1 MTSLMIPRH
10 KYDNVLPA
18 PLDHISDE
26 AWDAAGFDTMLAV
39 ALVFHVG
46 LTMWLA
52 PLAIPVSLSISAFM
66 HQALK
71 RYMYASDGLGI
82 EP

>member
-1 MTSLMIPRH
+1 MTSLMIPRY
-10 KYDNVLPA
+10 KRENVLPVQ
-18 PLDHISDE
+18 LDHLMDE
-26 AWDAAGFDTMLAV
+26 AWDAAGVDTMLTT
-39 ALVFHVG
+39 ALVIHVG

-52 PLAIPVSLSISAFM
+52 PLAIPVSLSISVFM
-66 HQALK
+66 RQALK